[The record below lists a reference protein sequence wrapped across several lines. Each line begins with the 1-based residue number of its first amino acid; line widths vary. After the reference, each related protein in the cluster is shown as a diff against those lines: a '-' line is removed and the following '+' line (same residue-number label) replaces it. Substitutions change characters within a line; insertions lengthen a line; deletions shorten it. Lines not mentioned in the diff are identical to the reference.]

1 MTKILV
7 YSGFSDANIGPKIG
21 SAEYSYFYASR
32 EFYRVL
38 EHFGDLVA
46 IERPEEDVPEIYR
59 ACAARGEACVFFC
72 FSPPHRVPLISGCPT
87 VVVMAWE
94 FSTLPCQQW
103 DDDPRTDWS
112 YVFRHV
118 DAVIALSSHTAD
130 LIRELMGADYPAFAV
145 PAPTFDGVQMAAEMA
160 LQPEI
165 IAPKNQVFTYGLPHE
180 ADSAATNTELL
191 NEEACDSS
199 RFLVEAAGKKDE
211 AAADSDAAQTSA
223 GEGAVA
229 VVDTKSEKGP
239 RVASSGELSLPLS
252 MRGAAYGIS
261 VRCFRTFLDVYRR
274 WIRPLTPKPLA
285 RLLSESGQALY
296 KASRSIVPVHSDVDH
311 VALAGNLGHG
321 GHLRTMQDLPAA
333 GEGTKTG
340 KIETQGDK
348 VAPSEITTDQ
358 SDKNA
363 DDLHSLSQ
371 VDQSHSMSPTT
382 TFALHGVV
390 YLSILNPRDGRK
402 NWQDLLT
409 GFCWTFR
416 DEPNATLVLKMSC
429 PRELAPESEI
439 KLFLREFSPMKCQV
453 VVLCGFLPDE
463 MIHTLYRHATFYVNT
478 SSGEGLCLPLVE
490 AMSLGVPVIAPQH
503 TAMADYIS
511 SNNAFILKS
520 SLEQNVWPH
529 DPRDLYQTMRHRLD
543 WGSLV
548 DAFNDS
554 FRTITTEPEIYRHM
568 SRAARQEMRQFSSDD
583 VVSRK
588 IRDVLKVVFSERR
601 KIAA

>member
-21 SAEYSYFYASR
+21 SAEYSYFYVAR

-46 IERPEEDVPEIYR
+46 IERPEEIPKIYR
-59 ACAARGEACVFFC
+59 ACEERGETCVFFC

-103 DDDPRTDWS
+103 NDDPRTDWS

-118 DAVIALSSHTAD
+118 DAVITLSRHTAD
-130 LIRELMGADYPAFAV
+130 LIRELMGATYPTFAV
-145 PAPTFDGVQMAAEMA
+145 PVPTFDGVRGAVEVA

-165 IAPKNQVFTYGLPHE
+165 IAPKKQVFIYGAPHDTDNAE
-180 ADSAATNTELL
+180 TDTKLL
-191 NEEACDSS
+191 NEEVQDSS
-199 RFLVEAAGKKDE
+199 NFL
-211 AAADSDAAQTSA
+211 
-223 GEGAVA
+223 GEGSVA
-229 VVDTKSEKGP
+229 FVDTKSDNGLLVVSEG
-239 RVASSGELSLPLS
+239 GLSLPLGA
-252 MRGAAYGIS
+252 RGTAYGIS
-261 VRCFRTFLDVYRR
+261 VHCFRAFLDLYRR
-274 WIRPLTPKPLA
+274 WIRPLTPEPLA

-296 KASRSIVPVHSDVDH
+296 KASRSIAPVRSGVDHAAVVGDVDRGVQLH
-311 VALAGNLGHG
+311 TTQASSEAGDGL
-321 GHLRTMQDLPAA
+321 
-333 GEGTKTG
+333 ESG
-340 KIETQGDK
+340 KIE
-348 VAPSEITTDQ
+348 AQ
-358 SDKNA
+358 SDIACSPEIADAQPNA
-363 DDLHSLSQ
+363 DVGDLLPFPQENVSR
-371 VDQSHSMSPTT
+371 SMSSTT
-382 TFALHGVV
+382 TLALRGVV

-409 GFCWTFR
+409 GFCWAFR

-439 KLFLREFSPMKCQV
+439 KVFLSEFSPMKCQIAI
-453 VVLCGFLPDE
+453 LFGFLPDE
-463 MIHTLYRHATFYVNT
+463 MMQNLYRHATFYVNT

-503 TAMADYIS
+503 TAMADYVS
-511 SNNAFILKS
+511 SNNAFVLKS

-529 DPRDLYQTMRHRLD
+529 DPRDLYQTMRYRLD

-548 DAFNDS
+548 DAFHDS

-568 SRAARQEMRQFSSDD
+568 SRTARHDMRQFSSDD